1 MVEKDGHHKA
11 RFIKEYHLFSK
22 CYRGREDFVAVRKN
36 GSYEQMAGGLTYER
50 FQEHIEL
57 VNTYALYQM
66 DDSGNVSFCLFDLD
80 VLPRK
85 QDWEILVKK
94 IALEKEKTRRV
105 IQTLLSFGIKK
116 ENILIE
122 FPTVGYHLVLS
133 FSNPIPAHIVKR
145 FVEITLEQSGLTE
158 TPFYP
163 RNVDKDTFGDRVQ
176 LPFRINNNTGR
187 RSNLVKD
194 LESFDPENYDQTP
207 DLTLLEKV
215 RPVEAGLITHL
226 VEHPPVDPKK

>member
-1 MVEKDGHHKA
+1 MDKK
-11 RFIKEYHLFSK
+11 KEYQLFSK
-22 CYRGREDFVAVRKN
+22 CYRGREDFVAIRKN
-36 GSYEQMAGGLTYER
+36 GSYEQIAGGLTYER

-57 VNTYALYQM
+57 VITYALYQM
-66 DDSGNVSFCLFDLD
+66 DASGNVSFCLFDLD

-85 QDWEILVKK
+85 QEWEILVKK

-133 FSNPIPAHIVKR
+133 FSNPTPAVIVKR
-145 FVEITLEQSGLTE
+145 FVEMTLEKSGLTD

-163 RNVDKDTFGDRVQ
+163 RNVQAGTLGDRVQ

-194 LESFDPENYDQTP
+194 LESFDPEDYDQTP
-207 DLTLLEKV
+207 DFTLLEKV
-215 RPVEAGLITHL
+215 KPVEAGLIIQL
-226 VEHPPVDPKK
+226 VENPPVETEK

>member
-1 MVEKDGHHKA
+1 MVEKDPQNKT
-11 RFIKEYHLFSK
+11 RFIKEYQLFSK

-36 GSYEQMAGGLTYER
+36 GSYEQIAGGLTYER

-66 DDSGNVSFCLFDLD
+66 DASGNVSFCLFDLD

-85 QDWEILVKK
+85 QEWEILVKK

-133 FSNPIPAHIVKR
+133 FSNPTPATIVKR
-145 FVEITLEQSGLTE
+145 FVEMTLEKSGLTD

-163 RNVDKDTFGDRVQ
+163 RNVQAGTFGDRVQ

-194 LESFDPENYDQTP
+194 LESFDPEDYDQTP
-207 DLTLLEKV
+207 DFTLLEKV
-215 RPVEAGLITHL
+215 SPVESGLITQL
-226 VEHPPVDPKK
+226 VEN